1 MRLTNWLD
9 KRVARMNWMDVGL
22 LKICVIAFALM
33 LAKLWPVILTPH
45 WVFFAFLFLLA
56 YGPLKQV
63 QIGKLTEMLSKR
75 KRRRKPKKPIGLAA
89 WMKARVANLD
99 AIDIG
104 ILKAAVFILTLLA
117 AKLWPALLVPD
128 WQVFGSIFLVTYVPL
143 AVKLLVLRDGH
154 A

>member
-75 KRRRKPKKPIGLAA
+75 KRRRKAKSLSASPRGWRRASPIS
-89 WMKARVANLD
+89 
-99 AIDIG
+99 
-104 ILKAAVFILTLLA
+104 T
-117 AKLWPALLVPD
+117 
-128 WQVFGSIFLVTYVPL
+128 PL
-143 AVKLLVLRDGH
+143 ISAF
-154 A
+154 

>member
-33 LAKLWPVILTPH
+33 LAKLWP
-45 WVFFAFLFLLA
+45 ALLA
-56 YGPLKQV
+56 
-63 QIGKLTEMLSKR
+63 
-75 KRRRKPKKPIGLAA
+75 
-89 WMKARVANLD
+89 
-99 AIDIG
+99 
-104 ILKAAVFILTLLA
+104 
-117 AKLWPALLVPD
+117 PA